1 MDMNDWER
9 EARRVEV
16 LRIMLLSG
24 AIALLAS
31 GAGCPGAGI
40 SGEQPQRPEHG
51 GSAANPGASALQAER
66 VTGRAAGDPARGA
79 AEPLPPDGPMVQDRK
94 TDSPSM
100 VSDSPGSPTY
110 ARVELPDGQV
120 LDPWTGR
127 GEWMGM
133 KVEVLTIGY
142 DADLSFHTAVYGHHA
157 EVEEEEEIVIGEYRA
172 TLAHVRRMPPAA
184 DEGGKP
190 VHEIWLSVTEPD
202 GNRPDA
208 GFAHCLIVHAG
219 EDREAAGKA
228 AKAALDL
235 AGAFR
240 LVPWNE
246 GAERTDR

>member
-1 MDMNDWER
+1 
-9 EARRVEV
+9 
-16 LRIMLLSG
+16 
-24 AIALLAS
+24 
-31 GAGCPGAGI
+31 
-40 SGEQPQRPEHG
+40 
-51 GSAANPGASALQAER
+51 
-66 VTGRAAGDPARGA
+66 
-79 AEPLPPDGPMVQDRK
+79 
-94 TDSPSM
+94 
-100 VSDSPGSPTY
+100 
-110 ARVELPDGQV
+110 
-120 LDPWTGR
+120 
-127 GEWMGM
+127 
-133 KVEVLTIGY
+133 VEVLTIGY

-157 EVEEEEEIVIGEYRA
+157 EGEEEEETIIGEYRA